1 MFDISK
7 FLLPK
12 IERMDIFFRL
22 EIDRCATATL
32 PKLGH
37 FLLEKSGAAAVLPWN
52 SYLAAVS
59 FGFEGGIV
67 PWFYIAHLM
76 IGLAFHQDQS

>member
-12 IERMDIFFRL
+12 IERMDMFSPRNRPLRDSNFAKTWPL
-22 EIDRCATATL
+22 PAGEI
-32 PKLGH
+32 G
-37 FLLEKSGAAAVLPWN
+37 LLLLFCREN

-67 PWFYIAHLM
+67 
-76 IGLAFHQDQS
+76 S